1 MDMRNASKPL
11 VWTIAALA
19 LSLASGKILRAQQDE
34 PAQVTAGI
42 PQVGGRDVVTLAR
55 KPARNQNRLQFLS
68 LTLFPGRGMNVF
80 QITANLPGKGVVQ
93 LLKSP
98 SIVEAAGQLNG
109 TGPDEFGNLSH
120 SFGAAFLI
128 PFSSRMGGEL
138 SPDGKTVNADWHGH
152 AIHLPMDFMAKYAVH
167 GLINQ
172 TQAENLHTLATAD
185 GETMTGVIHAGD
197 FRGHWLSN
205 TDLYFTIALTGQAVE
220 VTVTAKNVGHE
231 PEPMAIGWHPYLA
244 IPSGDRSQAR
254 VHIPAATRAEV
265 DSIDGRTTGR
275 LVPVN
280 GTSYDFQPGDGA
292 LLKES
297 MNTNFSHLTRTQ
309 GVVDAWLSDPKWN
322 YGIRVEGLSPE
333 INTVHLYSPN
343 NNTFAAI
350 EEQFNFQD
358 PFGEE
363 WKGMNTGMVTLR
375 PGESTTWKV
384 RLVLFA
390 PNQR

>member
-1 MDMRNASKPL
+1 
-11 VWTIAALA
+11 
-19 LSLASGKILRAQQDE
+19 
-34 PAQVTAGI
+34 
-42 PQVGGRDVVTLAR
+42 VTLVR
-55 KPARNQNRLQFLS
+55 KSAPNPNRLQFLS

-80 QITANLPGKGVVQ
+80 QITANIPGKGEVR

-98 SIVEAAGQLNG
+98 SLAEAAGLLNG
-109 TGPDEFGNLSH
+109 TGPDEFGNLNH
-120 SFGAAFLI
+120 SFGGAFLI
-128 PFSSRMGGEL
+128 PFSSRIGGEL
-138 SPDGKTVNADWHGH
+138 SLDGKTVNANWHGRV
-152 AIHLPMDFMAKYAVH
+152 IHLPMDFMAKYAVH

-172 TQAENLHTLATAD
+172 TKAEDLRTLATAD

-197 FRGHWLSN
+197 FGGHWLSN
-205 TDLYFTIALTGQAVE
+205 TDLYFTIALTGQAVD
-220 VTVTAKNVGHE
+220 VTVAAKNVGHE

-254 VHIPAATRAEV
+254 VHIPASTRAEV
-265 DSIDGRTTGR
+265 DSIDGRTTGQ
-275 LVPVN
+275 LVPVK
-280 GTSYDFQPGDGA
+280 GTSYDFQPKDGA

-309 GVVDAWLSDPKWN
+309 GAVDAWLSDPKWN
-322 YGIRVEGLSPE
+322 YGIRVDGLSPE

-390 PNQR
+390 PNER